1 MSNVK
6 LTRKDIL
13 ERIQAKIVVEHQ
25 LKITQQE
32 ILDKCLEFADLH
44 WENFIREMI
53 MLPPLSK
60 EKLERILKGSLD
72 VPLYELEKSKDE
84 ILYGGNSG

>member
-32 ILDKCLEFADLH
+32 ILDKCLGFAYLH

-53 MLPPLSK
+53 MLPSLSK
-60 EKLERILKGSLD
+60 EKLERILKGALD
-72 VPLYELEKSKDE
+72 VPLYDLEKSNNE
-84 ILYGGNSG
+84 ILYSGNSG